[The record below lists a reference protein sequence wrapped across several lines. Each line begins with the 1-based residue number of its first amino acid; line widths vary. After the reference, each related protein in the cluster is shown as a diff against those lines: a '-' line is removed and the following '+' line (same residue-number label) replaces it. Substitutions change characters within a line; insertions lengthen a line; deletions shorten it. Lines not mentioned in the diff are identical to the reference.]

1 MRRRTLC
8 LLVLAVVSWALGAG
22 CRDGARPE
30 TALQSFLSALRRGDT
45 EATWNAF
52 SKQTQTG
59 LEAFWQ
65 TKAPPGSAGRPVKE
79 MLFESGLV
87 RTMREVVRVEV
98 LTQSGGKAVLEIVDE
113 ADEKQQLRMVLE
125 DGSWKVDLDL
135 PKPKA

>member
-1 MRRRTLC
+1 MRRHTLS
-8 LLVLAVVSWALGAG
+8 LLILAVVGWTLCAG
-22 CRDGARPE
+22 CRDDARPE

-52 SKQTQTG
+52 SKQTQSG

-65 TKAPPGSAGRPVKE
+65 AKAPPGSAGRPVKE
-79 MLFESGLV
+79 ALFESGLV

-98 LTQSGGKAVLEIVDE
+98 LTQSGGKAVLEIVDD

-125 DGSWKVDLDL
+125 EGRWKVDLDL
-135 PKPKA
+135 PKPRA